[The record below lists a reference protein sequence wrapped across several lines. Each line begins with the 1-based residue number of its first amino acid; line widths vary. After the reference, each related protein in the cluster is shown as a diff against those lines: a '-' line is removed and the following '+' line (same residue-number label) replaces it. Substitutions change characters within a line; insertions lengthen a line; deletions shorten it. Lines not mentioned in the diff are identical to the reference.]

1 MESGPSHEYFGSVT
15 SNEEIEIKHSKD
27 SYLIDQ
33 RGKKYIDFTMGWCV
47 GNIGWNNNEIEK
59 AIKGFNGP
67 TYVSPHLEYKPW
79 EELSELLAEITP
91 GELKKSFRATGGTEA
106 VEIALQAAMAH
117 TGRRKIIALDDAYHG
132 NSIATWALVSDSPFF
147 NWKRIKPPLDE
158 NALKTLENLL
168 KDNDVAAF
176 IMEPVVLNLDV
187 LVPEKKFMK
196 GMQELCKK
204 YGTLII
210 MDEVATGFGRTGE
223 MFASD
228 HFNIE
233 PDIMCLAKGITGGA
247 AALGATIMTE
257 KVAQALYHGKFP
269 YSTYGWHP
277 LSVEAALAN
286 IRYIHHHWGEL
297 QENILIMNEYFTQR
311 LSIMDFRSKPQISS
325 MGLAIHVGF
334 DDPEYGPEIARRAFE
349 NGLIISEGISMY
361 PALNIDFETA
371 KEGLDLLEQS
381 F

>member
-1 MESGPSHEYFGSVT
+1 MEPSPSHEYFGSVT
-15 SNEEIEIKHSKD
+15 SNEDIEFKHSKD

-47 GNIGWNNNEIEK
+47 GNIGWNNKEVEK
-59 AIKGFNGP
+59 AIKSFDGP

-79 EELSELLAEITP
+79 EELSELLAEMTP
-91 GELKKSFRATGGTEA
+91 GKLKTCFRATGGTEA
-106 VEIALQAAMAH
+106 VEIALQAAMAY
-117 TGRRKIIALDDAYHG
+117 TGRKKIIAIDDAYHG

-147 NWKRIKPPLDE
+147 NWERIKPPLNE
-158 NALKTLENLL
+158 NALKSLENLL
-168 KDNDVAAF
+168 KDDDVAAF
-176 IMEPVVLNLDV
+176 IMEPVILNLDV
-187 LVPEKKFMK
+187 LVPDKKFMK

-204 YGTLII
+204 HGTLII
-210 MDEVATGFGRTGE
+210 MDEVATGFGRTGK

-257 KVAQALYHGKFP
+257 QVAKALYHGQFP

-277 LSVEAALAN
+277 LSVEAALTN
-286 IRYIHHHWGEL
+286 IRYLQRNWGEL
-297 QENILIMNEYFTQR
+297 EENIFIMNEYFTQR
-311 LSIMDFRSKPQISS
+311 LSLMDFRVRPHISS

-334 DDPEYGPEIARRAFE
+334 EQPKYAREISQRAFE
-349 NGLIISEGISMY
+349 NGLIISEGLSMY

-371 KEGLDLLEQS
+371 KEGLDLLEKS

>member
-1 MESGPSHEYFGSVT
+1 MEPSPSHEYFGSVT
-15 SNEEIEIKHSKD
+15 SNEDIEFKHSKD

-47 GNIGWNNNEIEK
+47 GNIGWNNKEVVK
-59 AIKGFNGP
+59 AIKGFDGP

-79 EELSELLAEITP
+79 EELSELLAEMTP
-91 GELKKSFRATGGTEA
+91 GKLKKCFRATGGTEA
-106 VEIALQAAMAH
+106 VEIALQAAMAY
-117 TGRRKIIALDDAYHG
+117 TGRKKIIAIDDAYHG

-147 NWKRIKPPLDE
+147 NWKRIKPPLNE
-158 NALKTLENLL
+158 HALKTLENLL

-187 LVPEKKFMK
+187 LVPDQKFMK

-204 YGTLII
+204 HGTLII
-210 MDEVATGFGRTGE
+210 MDEVATGFGRTGK

-257 KVAQALYHGKFP
+257 QVAKALYHGQFP

-277 LSVEAALAN
+277 LSVEAALTN
-286 IRYIHHHWGEL
+286 IRYLQRNWGEL
-297 QENILIMNEYFTQR
+297 EENIFIMNEYFMQR
-311 LSIMDFRSKPQISS
+311 LSLMDFRVRPKISS

-334 DDPEYGPEIARRAFE
+334 EQPKYAREISQKAFE
-349 NGLIISEGISMY
+349 NGLIISQGISMY

-371 KEGLDLLEQS
+371 KEGLDLLEKS